1 MYFLFIAYFKST
13 ILQIIMYSR
22 LTIYSSVPY
31 YFTYIGIGGFFEFT
45 LRWENYKNHIVV
57 RSEDCCGHVLIQLLI
72 MSRISSYNARPVAFE
87 RVT

>member
-45 LRWENYKNHIVV
+45 LRRENY
-57 RSEDCCGHVLIQLLI
+57 
-72 MSRISSYNARPVAFE
+72 
-87 RVT
+87 